1 MDLRHL
7 DVEGDDRKLCEPSC
21 DHPLGPDPP
30 RPRQPVNAVEQLGV
44 RWLVELTTMMGY
56 YTTLAY
62 NANSFEIDLPEGGPE
77 PALPV

>member
-1 MDLRHL
+1 LPADEAALVDYATEMFNNHR
-7 DVEGDDRKLCEPSC
+7 VSAEVYQR
-21 DHPLGPDPP
+21 
-30 RPRQPVNAVEQLGV
+30 AVDQLGT
-44 RWLVELTTMMGY
+44 RWLIELTTMMGY